1 MDGIAL
7 MILLGIPMAM
17 ALSRFLQQGHGVSIR
32 NRIFIREAAATA
44 PQVLVLVR
52 IVNVLS
58 HYLMVCFS
66 LPVQE

>member
-32 NRIFIREAAATA
+32 NRIIIREAAATA
-44 PQVLVLVR
+44 PLLVLVR
-52 IVNVLS
+52 IVTVLS